1 MLSRIWIWSGCPKSS
16 NVNNGFPP
24 ETGLPYA
31 DAETGAAVAVPQGL
45 TPNADGGSVLQ
56 GLSRLGFNLSE
67 SSIEGLPGRT
77 RQAIDFAERVAVPP

>member
-45 TPNADGGSVLQ
+45 TPNADDWSVFQVVL
-56 GLSRLGFNLSE
+56 RIGFTVSA
-67 SSIEGLPGRT
+67 SFIAGLPDVPGRPASCA
-77 RQAIDFAERVAVPP
+77 R